1 MKEARLA
8 IRYGASA
15 LGLVSAMPSGPG
27 PIPEELISDIVATI
41 PSHIDTF
48 LLTSKQ
54 DARDVIEQQR
64 RTKVTT
70 LQLVDTFPTN
80 KYSILRKELPGIKIV
95 QVIHVR
101 NLESVEEAAHASLY
115 VDALLLDSGN
125 PGLKVKELGGTG
137 RVHDWN
143 ISRKIQNSIK
153 IPLYLAGGLTPDNVS
168 EAIRVVKPYAVDIC
182 SGVRTNGYLDE
193 HKLQRFFTA
202 VR

>member
-1 MKEARLA
+1 
-8 IRYGASA
+8 
-15 LGLVSAMPSGPG
+15 MPSGPG